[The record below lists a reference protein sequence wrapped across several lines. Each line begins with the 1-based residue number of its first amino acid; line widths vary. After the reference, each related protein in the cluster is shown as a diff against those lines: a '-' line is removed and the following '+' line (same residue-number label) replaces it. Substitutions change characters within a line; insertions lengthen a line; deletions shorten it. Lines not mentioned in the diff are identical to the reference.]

1 MVRYFTCTY
10 VQGATHKNGNS
21 RRGSGRQD
29 FPQSAGDRATRWP
42 AELVN
47 SESWSKNQ
55 IKLTVATD
63 IHQEMVLGGWF
74 SRSKQDTAKNDTS
87 VQEPHVQAEAD
98 AREPSTDPPSVHEPL
113 VLSPNIAKEFMLDLP
128 DRSTEDAA
136 SIVNDLALKDVST
149 SSPKPVSGKR
159 KRQEDVIEGSSKKRF
174 AKESRTSEN
183 EDEPPATST
192 NGITGHEGIS
202 NRASSEVVQVA
213 PRKLSRPKKEQ
224 RRRHMV
230 QICPAT
236 QKSDDIWDPTAS
248 PKEQVENPAPTP
260 TSTTR
265 HPQSID
271 TTPRRRGRPPR
282 VGLPATKKMT
292 LTEKSRKKKPQ
303 DLQGK
308 PSRERRPEEYVTPEI
323 ETQEGYE
330 SPTTL
335 PQKVGPKPRPKASKT
350 RPRDNH
356 KERGRNSKS
365 TNSTTAANDHKD
377 VVSDTN
383 AKHPG
388 FRVRNGENLAR
399 ARTKEASNRVQN
411 GKIGDFEISPRLQT
425 RGASAEHEGGAGAGE
440 QPEREGNRDSGEV
453 ADMNGR
459 NSTQMDEGQRGEAEV
474 EGEEPDV
481 EDPILVKQTEDE
493 DEGEEELELFGQDR
507 AWKKALKG
515 ARSLCGSNL
524 KRNQMPKF
532 LTKRIKDIVHD
543 VSEAMDLYKRML
555 VARASDQDLPDEV
568 NDELSDS
575 LNIIENQI
583 KMLSEKS
590 AKSRAPETKTDVYA
604 RAIPAMVFLLQSALA
619 CRVYHSVDPCDLETL
634 NETVT
639 GLKEIIRL
647 QKMTILLCEKVT
659 QWKAKPVLT
668 NRPVVRPTTRE
679 MLPSLRDMTGAFSKN
694 LLEQD
699 RKRKMMQNAVDHSR
713 RQKELA
719 ESSQQAKSEAA
730 RKGDILYRKI
740 QESREQE
747 DQRRR
752 AEKRTYRQIRED
764 EARKRMGPGKVNGLI
779 ESRTT
784 WSDAEDLAL
793 YFQLEKGYAGDLTS
807 RLMRSH
813 LLCHCCW
820 LTTLAAAERYL
831 NLLNTPLLQN
841 KLPEHIRERAL
852 YFKPTLLE
860 ERGALEWISSI
871 E

>member
-1 MVRYFTCTY
+1 M
-10 VQGATHKNGNS
+10 
-21 RRGSGRQD
+21 
-29 FPQSAGDRATRWP
+29 
-42 AELVN
+42 
-47 SESWSKNQ
+47 
-55 IKLTVATD
+55 ATD
-63 IHQEMVLGGWF
+63 IQQEMVLGGWF

-87 VQEPHVQAEAD
+87 VQEPQVQAEAE
-98 AREPSTDPPSVHEPL
+98 APEPSIDLPSVHETL
-113 VLSPNIAKEFMLDLP
+113 VVSPNIAKEYLLDLP
-128 DRSTEDAA
+128 DRSAEDAA
-136 SIVNDLALKDVST
+136 SIVNDLALKDIST
-149 SSPKPVSGKR
+149 SSPKTLVSGKR
-159 KRQEDVIEGSSKKRF
+159 KRQEADVTEGSAKKRV
-174 AKESRTSEN
+174 AKDSRTSEN
-183 EDEPPATST
+183 GDELPATST

-202 NRASSEVVQVA
+202 NRASSEAVQVA
-213 PRKLSRPKKEQ
+213 PGKLPRPLKEQ
-224 RRRHMV
+224 RRRYMA
-230 QICPAT
+230 QTYSST

-260 TSTTR
+260 TSKTK
-265 HPQSID
+265 HPPSID
-271 TTPRRRGRPPR
+271 TIPRRRGRPPR
-282 VGLPATKKMT
+282 AGLPATEKTT
-292 LTEKSRKKKPQ
+292 LAEKSRRKKPQ

-308 PSRERRPEEYVTPEI
+308 PSRERRQEGYVTPEI
-323 ETQEGYE
+323 EIQEGYE
-330 SPTTL
+330 NPTTL
-335 PQKVGPKPRPKASKT
+335 PQKAGPKTRSNASKT

-383 AKHPG
+383 AKNPG
-388 FRVRNGENLAR
+388 FRAHNGENLAR
-399 ARTKEASNRVQN
+399 ARTKKASNRVQN
-411 GKIGDFEISPRLQT
+411 DKIGDFEISPRLQT
-425 RGASAEHEGGAGAGE
+425 RGASAEHEGGDGE
-440 QPEREGNRDSGEV
+440 GEGEEPEREGSRDSGEV

-459 NSTQMDEGQRGEAEV
+459 NLTQMDEGEQGDAEV

-481 EDPILVKQTEDE
+481 EDSILVNETEDE

-507 AWKKALKG
+507 AWKKALRG
-515 ARSLCGSNL
+515 ARSICGSEL
-524 KRNQMPKF
+524 KRNQMPTF

-543 VSEAMDLYKRML
+543 VNEARDLYQRML
-555 VARASDQDLPDEV
+555 AARASDQDLPDEV
-568 NDELSDS
+568 SDELSDS
-575 LNIIENQI
+575 LDAIENQI

-590 AKSRAPETKTDVYA
+590 AKSKAPETKTDVYA

-619 CRVYHSVDPCDLETL
+619 CRVYRPVDSYDLETL
-634 NETVT
+634 NESVT

-659 QWKAKPVLT
+659 QWKAKPVST
-668 NRPVVRPTTRE
+668 NKPVVRPTTRE

-719 ESSQQAKSEAA
+719 ESSQQGKLEAA
-730 RKGDILYRKI
+730 RKDEILYRKI

-752 AEKRTYRQIRED
+752 AGKRTYRQIRED
-764 EARKRMGPGKVNGLI
+764 EARKRMGPGEVNGLI

-793 YFQLEKGYAGDLTS
+793 YFQLEKGYAGNLTS
-807 RLMRSH
+807 RLMRSY

-820 LTTLAAAERYL
+820 LTILAAAERYL
-831 NLLNTPLLQN
+831 NILNTPLLQN

-852 YFKPTLLE
+852 YFNLPCWRKE
-860 ERGALEWISSI
+860 EHLNGYLA
-871 E
+871 